1 MKILIKNKDI
11 NEALKKVSSLGFVP
25 TMGSLHKGHE
35 YLINQSKKKCNKT
48 LISIFINPTQF
59 NNKKD
64 YLTYPKNLKKD
75 LNILKKLKVDYVY
88 IPNKKDI
95 YSNKRKK
102 TIVLKKENRVLCAK
116 FRKNHF
122 EGVIDVMDR
131 LTSIIKPNKI
141 FMGEKDYQQLLL
153 VKKFIEEKYNT
164 KIVSCKT
171 VRNKNKLA
179 LSSRNQLLDKKDLM
193 KASKIA
199 MELFKFKKFLR
210 NNKKTKYFLQKKL
223 KLLKKNFGIKIDYL
237 EIRKKNNLKYS
248 LNIKNSKIFIAYY
261 INKVRLIDNF

>member
-11 NEALKKVSSLGFVP
+11 NEALKKVSNLGFVP

-35 YLINQSKKKCNKT
+35 YLIKQSKKKCNQT
-48 LISIFINPTQF
+48 LVSIFINPTQF

-64 YLTYPKNLKKD
+64 YLSYPKNLKKD
-75 LNILKKLKVDYVY
+75 LNILKKLKVNYVY
-88 IPNKKDI
+88 IPNKKDV
-95 YSNKRKK
+95 YSFKRKK
-102 TIVLKKENRVLCAK
+102 AIVLKKENRVLCAK
-116 FRKNHF
+116 YRKGHF

-141 FMGEKDYQQLLL
+141 FMGEKDYQQLML
-153 VKKFIEEKYNT
+153 VKKFIEKKYKT

-171 VRNKNKLA
+171 IRNKDKLA
-179 LSSRNQLLDKKDLM
+179 LSSRNQLLNKQDLN

-199 MELFKFKKFLR
+199 QDLIHFKRFLKKK
-210 NNKKTKYFLQKKL
+210 KKTKTFLQKKI
-223 KLLKKNFGIKIDYL
+223 KLLKKNFNVKIDYL
-237 EIRKKNNLKYS
+237 EIRKKNNLKS
-248 LNIKNSKIFIAYY
+248 SSNIKNSKIFIAYF

>member
-11 NEALKKVSSLGFVP
+11 NEALKKVSNLGFVP

-35 YLINQSKKKCNKT
+35 FLIKQSKKKCNQT
-48 LISIFINPTQF
+48 LVSIFINPTQF

-64 YLTYPKNLKKD
+64 YLSYPKNLKKD
-75 LNILKKLKVDYVY
+75 LNILKKLKVNYVY

-95 YSNKRKK
+95 YSSKRKEA
-102 TIVLKKENRVLCAK
+102 IVLKKENRVLCAK
-116 FRKNHF
+116 FRKGHF

-131 LTSIIKPNKI
+131 LTNIIKPNKI

-153 VKKFIEEKYNT
+153 VKKFIEKKYKT

-171 VRNKNKLA
+171 IRNKDKLA
-179 LSSRNQLLDKKDLM
+179 LSSRNQLLNKQDLI

-199 MELFKFKKFLR
+199 KELFYFKIFL
-210 NNKKTKYFLQKKL
+210 KKRKKIKPLLQKKIIS
-223 KLLKKNFGIKIDYL
+223 LKKNFNIKIDYL
-237 EIRKKNNLKYS
+237 EIRKKNNLKSS
-248 LNIKNSKIFIAYY
+248 LNMKNSKIFIAYF